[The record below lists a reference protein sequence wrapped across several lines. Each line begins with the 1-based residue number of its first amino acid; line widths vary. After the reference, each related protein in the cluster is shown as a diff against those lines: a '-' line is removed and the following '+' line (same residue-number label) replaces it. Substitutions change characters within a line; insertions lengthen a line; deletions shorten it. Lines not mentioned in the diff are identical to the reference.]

1 MRIAGKVRWSV
12 AQSAAL
18 GGVLCGALCLALW
31 LLLLHAAPAR
41 AQIDAGTVITVTS
54 LLPANEDACTL
65 RAALTAANQVAL
77 VNQCDG
83 RGGAPYTIVLASGAA
98 YALFTVDNIGEYSH
112 SNGLPIIHAPITIAG
127 NGATIE
133 RAPVPRVP
141 LFRLFEVAV
150 TGTLRLHD
158 VTLRGGSQE
167 DGGAVMNFG
176 NLELV
181 NSTLTGN
188 GSGCGGAIDNAGTLV
203 VEHSAIIQNM
213 ADG

>member
-1 MRIAGKVRWSV
+1 MRIASRVRWSL

-18 GGVLCGALCLALW
+18 GGALCLALL

-41 AQIDAGTVITVTS
+41 AQFDAGTVITVTS
-54 LLPANEDACTL
+54 VLPANEDACTL
-65 RAALTAANQVAL
+65 RAALTAANQGAL
-77 VNQCDG
+77 VDRCDG

-112 SNGLPIIHAPITIAG
+112 SNGLPIVHAPITIAG
-127 NGATIE
+127 NGASIE

-176 NLELV
+176 SVEVV